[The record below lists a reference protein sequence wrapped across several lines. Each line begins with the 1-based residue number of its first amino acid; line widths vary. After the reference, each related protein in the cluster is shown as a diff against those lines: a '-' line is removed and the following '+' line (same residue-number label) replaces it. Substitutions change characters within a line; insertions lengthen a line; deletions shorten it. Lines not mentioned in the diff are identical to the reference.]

1 MDNDHEHT
9 DLGVNQKDIYMGEG
23 LPSTAPSKD
32 EPEKVYP
39 SFHYSGPKELH
50 LPDEGKMEIHFCK
63 TSETSRTRKD
73 GSHWYECCIE
83 VKCFG
88 KVESEDGEE
97 KEPKADE
104 ALDIIAR
111 ALGKEREE
119 Y

>member
-1 MDNDHEHT
+1 
-9 DLGVNQKDIYMGEG
+9 
-23 LPSTAPSKD
+23 
-32 EPEKVYP
+32 
-39 SFHYSGPKELH
+39 
-50 LPDEGKMEIHFCK
+50 
-63 TSETSRTRKD
+63 
-73 GSHWYECCIE
+73 